1 MKHLELVTLRI
12 GMSKR
17 EKKILLLM
25 HLMAL
30 LAIALSVI
38 EPYVQWLLI
47 TAVIISGIVYH
58 RRRYF
63 IGDTER
69 LLRYSEDYGWQLF
82 TGDSFAQIRI
92 LGSTVLTPLA
102 IFFHYELQGKNHYL
116 VIFNDAMDEIDFRRL
131 TVYLKITVSTEE

>member
-1 MKHLELVTLRI
+1 MKHLELVTLQI

-25 HLMAL
+25 HLMSL
-30 LAIALSVI
+30 LAIALSAI

-47 TAVIISGIVYH
+47 AVVIFSGIVS

-102 IFFHYELQGKNHYL
+102 IFFHYELQGKNHYQ
-116 VIFNDAMDEIDFRRL
+116 VIFNDVMDEIDFRRL

>member
-1 MKHLELVTLRI
+1 MNHLELVTLRI

-25 HLMAL
+25 HMMAL
-30 LAIALSVI
+30 LAIVLSAI
-38 EPYVQWLLI
+38 EPYVKWLLI
-47 TAVIISGIVYH
+47 TLVIFSSIVY

-92 LGSTVLTPLA
+92 IGSTVLTPLA
-102 IFFHYELQGKNHYL
+102 IFFHYELQGKNHYQ
-116 VIFNDAMDEIDFRRL
+116 VIFNDAMNEIDFRRL
-131 TVYLKITVSTEE
+131 TVYLKITGSTEE

>member
-1 MKHLELVTLRI
+1 MKHLELATLRI

-17 EKKILLLM
+17 EKKVLLLM

-30 LAIALSVI
+30 LAIALSAI

-47 TAVIISGIVYH
+47 AVVIFSGIVY
-58 RRRYF
+58 RRCYF

-82 TGDSFAQIRI
+82 TGGSFAQIRI

-102 IFFHYELQGKNHYL
+102 IFFHYELQGKNHYQ

>member
-12 GMSKR
+12 GISKR

-25 HLMAL
+25 HLIAL
-30 LAIALSVI
+30 LAIALSAI
-38 EPYVQWLLI
+38 EPYVKWLLI
-47 TAVIISGIVYH
+47 TLVIFSSIVY

-63 IGDTER
+63 IGNTER

-92 LGSTVLTPLA
+92 IGSTVLTPLA
-102 IFFHYELQGKNHYL
+102 IFFHYELQGKNHYQ
-116 VIFNDAMDEIDFRRL
+116 VIFNDAMNEIDFRRL
-131 TVYLKITVSTEE
+131 TVYLKITGSTEE

>member
-1 MKHLELVTLRI
+1 MKHLELVTFRI

-25 HLMAL
+25 HVMAL
-30 LAIALSVI
+30 LAIVLSAI
-38 EPYVQWLLI
+38 ELYVQWLLI
-47 TAVIISGIVYH
+47 AVVIFSGIVY

-69 LLRYSEDYGWQLF
+69 LLRYSGDYGWQLF
-82 TGDSFAQIRI
+82 TGGSFAQIRI
-92 LGSTVLTPLA
+92 LGSTVLMPLA
-102 IFFHYELQGKNHYL
+102 IFFHCELQGKNHYQ
-116 VIFNDAMDEIDFRRL
+116 VIFNDAMNEIDFRRL

>member
-1 MKHLELVTLRI
+1 MKHLEMVTLRI
-12 GMSKR
+12 GMSKL

-30 LAIALSVI
+30 LAIALSAI

-47 TAVIISGIVYH
+47 AVVIFSGIVC

-69 LLRYSEDYGWQLF
+69 LLRYSEDYGWQFF

-102 IFFHYELQGKNHYL
+102 IFFHYELQGKNHYQ
-116 VIFNDAMDEIDFRRL
+116 VIFNDVMDEIDFRRL

>member
-25 HLMAL
+25 HMMAL
-30 LAIALSVI
+30 LAIVLSAI

-47 TAVIISGIVYH
+47 TAVAFSGIVCS
-58 RRRYF
+58 RYF
-63 IGDTER
+63 ISDTER

-82 TGDSFAQIRI
+82 TGDRFAQIRI

-102 IFFHYELQGKNHYL
+102 IFFHYELQGKNHYQ
-116 VIFNDAMDEIDFRRL
+116 VIFNDAMDETDFRRL
-131 TVYLKITVSTEE
+131 TVYLKITGSTRE

>member
-1 MKHLELVTLRI
+1 MKHLELVTFRI
-12 GMSKR
+12 GISKR

-25 HLMAL
+25 HMMAL
-30 LAIALSVI
+30 LAIVLSAI
-38 EPYVQWLLI
+38 EPYVQWRLI
-47 TAVIISGIVYH
+47 AVVIFSGIVY

-102 IFFHYELQGKNHYL
+102 IFFHYELQGKNHYQ
-116 VIFNDAMDEIDFRRL
+116 VIFNDAMNEIDFRRL
-131 TVYLKITVSTEE
+131 TVYLKITGSTKE